1 MWELEMKTEM
11 FNYILINE
19 FKITTNPS
27 HVTINRVFL
36 MKKIVFKKISE
47 KSGVFY
53 IFQISS
59 MFGLIEKSRILIS
72 LHLICCNITDH
83 VTSRKTPLYRNER
96 RRITEF
102 WLFCTHW
109 AFGEWYSFIISKLL
123 KFILRF
129 CVKMVD
135 WTHTFCT
142 LFSPNLTKP
151 TVIFFFLNWHKPTRT
166 KKIGT
171 EERETKF

>member
-1 MWELEMKTEM
+1 MWELEMKTEI
-11 FNYILINE
+11 FNYILING

-47 KSGVFY
+47 KSGISY

-59 MFGLIEKSRILIS
+59 MFGLIQKSRILIS

-96 RRITEF
+96 RQITEF

-109 AFGEWYSFIISKLL
+109 AFGEWYSYNFKVTKIYFKVLRENGGLDTYTSHLVLSKP
-123 KFILRF
+123 
-129 CVKMVD
+129 
-135 WTHTFCT
+135 H
-142 LFSPNLTKP
+142 
-151 TVIFFFLNWHKPTRT
+151 
-166 KKIGT
+166 
-171 EERETKF
+171 